1 MKTKT
6 INALLLTLTLNACA
20 TYMKDYKAR
29 GYSDEDMAL
38 IKPYL
43 VQYNRRLIGIGPF
56 GTVGYNPDE
65 EANMKTIFCN
75 CYKTHGELCRK
86 PSSELGNKDK
96 TLWIKSN
103 AAEIALK
110 TQAMGNGPTLDND
123 ECVK

>member
-6 INALLLTLTLNACA
+6 INALLLTMLTSCA
-20 TYMKDYKAR
+20 TYIKDYKAK
-29 GYSDEDMAL
+29 GYSDADMAL
-38 IKPYL
+38 IKPYIE
-43 VQYNRRLIGIGPF
+43 QYNRRLIAIGPF
-56 GTVGYNPDE
+56 GSFEYSPSE
-65 EANMKTIFCN
+65 EANLKTIFCN

-86 PSSELGNKDK
+86 PSAELGDKDK

-110 TQAMGNGPTLDND
+110 SEAMGNGTTLDPD